1 MWIYA
6 AAAAIAGLIA
16 WWAIKRGCAT

>member
-6 AAAAIAGLIA
+6 VAAAVAGLIA